1 MPNKKFSRRDFLATT
16 AASTVALAMPHVR
29 GAYAA
34 GKLSLGL
41 WDHWVPGANNATTA
55 LINEWAEKEKVEVA
69 VDYIPSQGNK
79 LMITITAEAQAGSG
93 HDILAMPSWQP
104 ADHARNLE
112 PVDEIMAQLIEEN
125 GAVNPTVEY
134 LAKPSGKWLAVPTA
148 FGSQIKGPCSRI
160 DLMKQHAGIDVQAM
174 YPAGAPPKA
183 ESWTLD
189 MFLKAAE
196 ACHKAGF
203 RNRFACFCSVL
214 SEDIVRL
221 RCRKTAKANCRSRM
235 KLSGNALT
243 GIDTRIF
250 GAVGDRFGERGRKF
264 TKLDRDYSDLVRHSR
279 GGHLLGRAYH

>member
-1 MPNKKFSRRDFLATT
+1 MPYI
-16 AASTVALAMPHVR
+16 R
-29 GAYAA
+29 GSYAA
-34 GKLSLGL
+34 GKLSIGF
-41 WDHWVPGANNATTA
+41 WDHWVPGANAEIQS
-55 LINEWAEKEKVEVA
+55 LVEEWAAREKVDVQI
-69 VDYIPSQGNK
+69 DFITSQGNK
-79 LMITITAEAQAGSG
+79 LLLTTQAEAQAKLG
-93 HDILAMPSWQP
+93 HDILALPTWRA
-104 ADHARNLE
+104 ADHATLLE
-112 PVDEIMAQLIEEN
+112 PVDEIMGPLIKQN
-125 GAVNPTVEY
+125 GTVNTTVEY
-134 LAKPSGKWLAVPTA
+134 LGKSDGHWIAVPTA

-221 RCRKTAKANCRSRM
+221 RCRKTAKAYCRSRM